1 LSFPFRRVHEE
12 RGAVA
17 VEFAIIS
24 VLLLMLVFGI
34 VEFGTTYS
42 KYQVF
47 LNAARQ
53 GARKGAVRAPA
64 SEIDQA
70 VKDAS
75 VGYPRSEPPTIT
87 VSGGPAGDPPCNDD
101 TVGEDLK
108 VSWNQ
113 LFSMQI
119 PFLPDLNATVTI
131 RGVFRCE

>member
-1 LSFPFRRVHEE
+1 
-12 RGAVA
+12 VA

-24 VLLLMLVFGI
+24 VLLVMLVFGI

-47 LNAARQ
+47 LNAARE
-53 GARKGAVRAPA
+53 GARNGAVRATT

-70 VKDAS
+70 VADAAA
-75 VGYPRSEPPTIT
+75 GYPRSEPPTIT
-87 VSGGPAGDPPCNDD
+87 VNGSGAGDPPCNDD
-101 TVGEDLK
+101 TVGQDLK

-113 LFSMQI
+113 LFAMQI
-119 PFLPDLNATVTI
+119 PFLPDLSATVNI